1 MTGNAGVV
9 YLVEYQPKFIAVD
22 DLSEEDARFLF
33 QQYGDKVDLEWPSPR
48 TNMAFRLVSKGWV
61 GFIPLGG
68 GKGISIQP
76 KVPLQHLFQMLE
88 YAYDLKS
95 FKLIQGRFDC
105 ETILDYIERLAILL
119 ADLLLQRSRLGL
131 YRSYIEE
138 EECLNFVRG
147 RIDIHQ
153 FAKSPV
159 KSTIQC
165 RFEDQTIDN
174 ADNQI
179 IAWTLHCL
187 LRSGLC
193 TDRALPKIRKAAKVL
208 SHSVSLNAYQPCDC
222 IDRGY
227 NRLNADYETMH
238 LLCRFLLEKI
248 GPSQNTGARSMIP
261 FLVNMGR
268 LFESFVAKW
277 FARNIESGYYLKAQ
291 EKISL
296 GSKDKL
302 MMSLDLVV
310 YSCETSAPVCVLDTK
325 YKTGGSVS
333 PPDLYQVITY
343 ADSTQCKNAFLVYP
357 FADAEAFSLKPGN
370 VWVRSVIFDLALDL
384 DVAGKKFIDS
394 LFLNSLANSRPG

>member
-1 MTGNAGVV
+1 MVITI
-9 YLVEYQPKFIAVD
+9 VEYQPKSIAKD
-22 DLSEEDARFLF
+22 KLSEEDAQFLF
-33 QQYGDKVDLEWPSPR
+33 HHYGDKIDLEWPSPK
-48 TNMAFRLVSKGWV
+48 TNYVFRLVSKGWV
-61 GFIPLGG
+61 GFIPFGG
-68 GKGISIQP
+68 GRGISILP
-76 KVPLQHLFQMLE
+76 KVPLEHLFQMLE

-95 FKLIQGRFDC
+95 FKLIQGQFAC
-105 ETILDYIERLAILL
+105 ETLMDYFERLAILL

-131 YRSYIEE
+131 YRTYIEE
-138 EECLNFVRG
+138 EESLNFVRG
-147 RIDIHQ
+147 RIDINQ

-174 ADNQI
+174 GDNQI

-208 SHSVSLNAYQPCDC
+208 SHSVALNAYHPSDC
-222 IDRGY
+222 TDRGY

-248 GPSQNTGARSMIP
+248 GPTQNAGTRSMIP

-277 FARNIESGYYLKAQ
+277 FAKNIENGFYLKAQ

-310 YSCETSAPVCVLDTK
+310 YSRETSAPVCVLDTK

-343 ADSTQCKNAFLVYP
+343 ADSTQCGHAFLVYP
-357 FADAEAFSLKPGN
+357 FADAESFSLKPGN
-370 VWVRSVIFDLALDL
+370 VLVRSAIFDLALDL
-384 DVAGKKFIDS
+384 NLAGSNFVNS
-394 LFLNSLANSRPG
+394 LFLSSLANSRLG